1 MAPKANETVTC
12 RSVEELKRKFFPRAY
27 NEERVLKTEQTDSV
41 DGGFAHALKRELRK
55 AIRK

>member
-1 MAPKANETVTC
+1 
-12 RSVEELKRKFFPRAY
+12 VEELKRKFFPRAY